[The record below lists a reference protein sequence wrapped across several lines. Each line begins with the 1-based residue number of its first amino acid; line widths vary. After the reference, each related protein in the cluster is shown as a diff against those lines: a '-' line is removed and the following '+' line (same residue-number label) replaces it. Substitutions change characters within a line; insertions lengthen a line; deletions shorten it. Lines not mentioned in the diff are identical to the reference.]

1 LNNYNVSTAQLKQT
15 KHQMMKHKTSTPH
28 LSGSSPL
35 FAMFLFFSFVSSLAV
50 ASTEPLVASETP
62 DSIELSMKDYVP
74 DKTEWSEKASAKYE
88 KTKDG
93 GGVPMAV
100 LTIERLN
107 LKAPVYS
114 GTRRITLDRGLGWVE
129 RTASPDEVGNIAISG
144 HRDGFFRPLKDIKVG
159 DTIEMQTITGTQQ
172 FEVFDISIVDAL
184 EVSVLDPT
192 DTTVLTLITCHPF
205 YFQGYA
211 PDRYIVRAVP
221 VGSIGNGGD
230 TYSIQDVTNQVP
242 TKVQ

>member
-1 LNNYNVSTAQLKQT
+1 
-15 KHQMMKHKTSTPH
+15 
-28 LSGSSPL
+28 
-35 FAMFLFFSFVSSLAV
+35 MFLFFSFVSSLAI
-50 ASTEPLVASETP
+50 ASTEPLVASEAP
-62 DSIELSMKDYVP
+62 DSIELSMQDYVP

-114 GTRRITLDRGLGWVE
+114 GTHRITLDRGLGWVE

-211 PDRYIVRAVP
+211 PDRYIVRAAP
-221 VGSIGNGGD
+221 VGGGNGL
-230 TYSIQDVTNQVP
+230 N
-242 TKVQ
+242 

>member
-1 LNNYNVSTAQLKQT
+1 
-15 KHQMMKHKTSTPH
+15 
-28 LSGSSPL
+28 
-35 FAMFLFFSFVSSLAV
+35 MFLFFSFVSSLAV

>member
-1 LNNYNVSTAQLKQT
+1 
-15 KHQMMKHKTSTPH
+15 
-28 LSGSSPL
+28 
-35 FAMFLFFSFVSSLAV
+35 MFLFFSCVSSLAV